1 MTLQPAAPAGL
12 APKGAGAAGYI
23 RLPDPPPD
31 EMTAFYAVNF
41 PGYPV
46 SMYRHYGHRETTII
60 TSEVAAALLP
70 TASREGVRFPD
81 LLVAFNVDPAAHRA
95 RNGYLIPEQG
105 KPPDF
110 VMEVASPSTASR
122 DEGLKRENYAEMGIP
137 EYWRFD
143 ETGGNLYATALAGD
157 RLINGEYHPI
167 PIHRAPNGDHWG
179 RSPVLG
185 LDLCWQNGQLRF
197 WDPIGHRYLT
207 THDEMHDLT
216 QASEAARQDAEAR
229 LNLEHAA
236 WAEAEAARAE
246 AEAQLDQEHAARLEA
261 ETARADAEARIRQLE
276 EELRRRDP

>member
-1 MTLQPAAPAGL
+1 MTLPPAASAKP

-31 EMTAFYAVNF
+31 EMTAFYSVNF

-46 SMYRHYGHRETTII
+46 SMYRHYGNLETTII
-60 TSEVAAALLP
+60 TSEVAAALIP
-70 TASREGVRFPD
+70 TTSREGVRFPD

-110 VMEVASPSTASR
+110 VLEVASPSTAAR

-143 ETGGNLYATALAGD
+143 DTGGNLYAAALAGD
-157 RLINGEYHPI
+157 RLIDGEYHPI
-167 PIHRAPNGDHWG
+167 PIHRAPNGDYWG
-179 RSPVLG
+179 RSQVLG

-207 THDEMHDLT
+207 THDEMHDIT
-216 QASEAARQDAEAR
+216 QASEAARRQ
-229 LNLEHAA
+229 
-236 WAEAEAARAE
+236 EAAARHE
-246 AEAQLDQEHAARLEA
+246 AEAQLDRERAARLEA
-261 ETARADAEARIRQLE
+261 EARVRQLE
-276 EELRRRDP
+276 EELRRRDS